1 MHIKGGETSRPFLI
15 YRMFTLSGYIMATI
29 YIPSLMRDL
38 TCGLEIIQVEG
49 TTMRQIITSLE
60 EAHPGFRKR
69 LIDEDSNRIKPNIA
83 VMIDGRNANRSLL
96 DKVKEASEIHFL
108 PAISGG

>member
-1 MHIKGGETSRPFLI
+1 
-15 YRMFTLSGYIMATI
+15 MATI

-38 TCGLEIIQVEG
+38 TGGQEIIQIDG
-49 TTMRQIITSLE
+49 TTMRHIIANLE

-69 LIDEDSNRIKPNIA
+69 LIDEDSKRIKPNIA

-96 DKVKEASEIHFL
+96 DKVGVASEIHFL
-108 PAISGG
+108 PAISGGRAASPP

>member
-1 MHIKGGETSRPFLI
+1 
-15 YRMFTLSGYIMATI
+15 MATI

-38 TCGLEIIQVEG
+38 TGGQEIVQIEG
-49 TTMRQIITSLE
+49 ATMRQIIAHLE
-60 EAHPGFRKR
+60 EAHPGFLKR
-69 LIDEDSNRIKPNIA
+69 LIDEDSERIKPNIA

-96 DKVKEASEIHFL
+96 DKVEEASEIHFL